1 MPRFLTPEQA
11 ARELGIPKTT
21 IKRFA
26 RITGICTRLERNRIA
41 FDDVDLHAMHV
52 WIKEQQAK
60 PPEAVPGEE
69 SDYFA

>member
-21 IKRFA
+21 IKRLA

-41 FDDVDLHAMHV
+41 FDEGNLDAMNI
-52 WIKEQQAK
+52 WIKEQQSK
-60 PPEAVPGEE
+60 PPEAEPGEE
-69 SDYFA
+69 IDYF

>member
-11 ARELGIPKTT
+11 ARELGTTKTT

-26 RITGICTRLERNRIA
+26 RLTGICTRLERNRIA
-41 FDDVDLHAMHV
+41 FDESDLHAMHL

-60 PPEAVPGEE
+60 PPEAEPGEE
-69 SDYFA
+69 IDYF